1 MGDQLHTMNLVRL
14 HKTVGVKVGSG
25 NVGAGK
31 AVQVGGGAPVVVQS
45 MTMTDTADARAT
57 APQCIELAEAG
68 SEMVRVTVNVPEAAA
83 AVPEIKQ
90 RMLDAGC
97 TAPLIGDFHY
107 NGHILLTKF
116 PDCARALDKYRINPG
131 NVGTGSRRDEQF
143 ATICKVAVDQ
153 NRPVRIG
160 VNGGSLNQELVV
172 AKMQENTDRDLGKTS
187 EDIINECMV
196 LSAIES
202 TALAIESGLRKD
214 QIIISCKTS
223 RPRDLIAVYRD
234 LAPKTDQPLH
244 LGLTEAGMGVKGLVW
259 SASAMGVLLNEGI
272 GDTIRVSLTPR
283 PGGDRREEVYAAC
296 ELLQALGLRS
306 FSPSVT
312 ACPGCGR
319 TTSSTFQELA
329 ERIQDYI
336 REKMPAWKTKY
347 EGVETMTLAV
357 MGCVVNGPGESKAAN
372 IGISLPG
379 TGEAPNCPIFI
390 DGQHATTLRGTYEEL
405 AGGVPASRGRLRRR
419 QVRAPL
425 TAKRTTSRALN
436 VAPAGADAASSGP
449 CTARGA
455 RRARSRRRSD
465 RRLRSPSGRCRA

>member
-1 MGDQLHTMNLVRL
+1 MICCRVSTLVGTGGAGTIRSSAMLLRL
-14 HKTVGVKVGSG
+14 HKTVGVKVGG
-25 NVGAGK
+25 L
-31 AVQVGGGAPVVVQS
+31 QVGGGAPVVVQS

-57 APQCIELAEAG
+57 ADQCIELATAG
-68 SEMVRVTVNVPEAAA
+68 SEMVRVTVNLPEAAA

-107 NGHILLTKF
+107 NGHLLLTRY
-116 PDCARALDKYRINPG
+116 PDCASALDKYRINPG
-131 NVGTGSRRDEQF
+131 NVGTGKRRDEQF
-143 ATICKVAVDQ
+143 STICKVAMDHAK
-153 NRPVRIG
+153 PVRIG

-172 AKMQENTDRDLGKTS
+172 AKMQENTDRNLGRSS

-223 RPRDLIAVYRD
+223 RPRDLIAVYRA
-234 LAPKTDQPLH
+234 LAHATDQPLH
-244 LGLTEAGMGVKGLVW
+244 LGLTEAGMGTKGLVW
-259 SASAMGVLLNEGI
+259 SSAAMGVLLNEGI
-272 GDTIRVSLTPR
+272 GDTVRVSLTPR

-329 ERIQDYI
+329 ERTQAYI
-336 REKMPAWKTKY
+336 RERMPEWKTKY
-347 EGVETMTLAV
+347 DGVETMTLAV

-379 TGEAPNCPIFI
+379 TGEAPNCPVFV
-390 DGQHATTLRGTYEEL
+390 DGQHFTTLRGTYEEL
-405 AGGVPASRGRLRRR
+405 SKAFRELVDNYVSTRYPRR
-419 QVRAPL
+419 
-425 TAKRTTSRALN
+425 
-436 VAPAGADAASSGP
+436 VA
-449 CTARGA
+449 
-455 RRARSRRRSD
+455 
-465 RRLRSPSGRCRA
+465 